1 MKIEINKNIIIIVI
15 VAILVFGLIIGWAI
29 FQKGK
34 TLPEK
39 EIIPEKEETIEELL
53 ERLTPAEPKSLTEE
67 EKKEQEELLKQLTP
81 RQPKPMIKEEKK
93 ELKELL
99 KQLTP

>member
-39 EIIPEKEETIEELL
+39 EVVPDKVVPEK
-53 ERLTPAEPKSLTEE
+53 AFH
-67 EKKEQEELLKQLTP
+67 
-81 RQPKPMIKEEKK
+81 
-93 ELKELL
+93 
-99 KQLTP
+99 